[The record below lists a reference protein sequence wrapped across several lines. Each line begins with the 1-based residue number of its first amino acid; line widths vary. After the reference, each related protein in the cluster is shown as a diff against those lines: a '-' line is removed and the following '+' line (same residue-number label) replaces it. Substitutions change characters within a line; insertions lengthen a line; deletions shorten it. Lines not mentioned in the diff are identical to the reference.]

1 MQNAM
6 RTYANPVLA
15 MYILYSEVTVLVL
28 TSSLQPYTYGSSCTQ
43 LPNIPIERQTPINLI
58 PSTLRHD
65 YPGHTSLTQSFSSS
79 FVNNPR
85 ELSPTLD

>member
-43 LPNIPIERQTPINLI
+43 LLNGPIERQTPINLI

-65 YPGHTSLTQSFSSS
+65 YPGHTFLTQSFSSS

-85 ELSPTLD
+85 GLSPTLD